1 MSDDQSTS
9 SESWPQPD
17 SSQPAQ
23 APTPPPTSA
32 SAPNNVPG
40 APGVP
45 PTEPKKKK
53 PSLKVLASAA
63 VAVIL
68 FVALV
73 MVFTGSSGGGK
84 SAESIWVAYEYRN
97 DDKYDIFLA
106 SVKDG
111 DVVTGTRINDDNY
124 VGITYYSSIDSK
136 TPNWVPFVK
145 DGDTLFTWG
154 EDGDDEELTALNT
167 KDDTKTSV
175 FRGSDIQQVRYIA
188 DEKVFLVSDDGSCF
202 AATKDNP
209 STRLG
214 YGSCIIEGGK
224 VFTSKADNE
233 EVTINESDLDGSSK
247 NRQTFPLVGEWA
259 IRNNGRVITGFT
271 AAGVFEVYDLSS
283 GKRLLTTKETDKVT
297 ILSESEDSSN
307 LLLAV
312 EDPEL
317 VDETLDVG
325 VMVVADGVGSWVKFS
340 SPARVSGYL
349 SPKGD
354 EFVLITAKSLEAN
367 SFSISNNKLSDKSS
381 NEITE
386 ADSIEETWS
395 DDHGRIAIVTD
406 SEVVSGDFE
415 DGFKASINGSFEDGD
430 FYIYSSPNSD
440 GILVKSINGSKSD
453 LYFVK
458 DGKSDART
466 KPYVTLTTGA
476 SSISVDE
483 TSMNIDGSVVYSE
496 TNNNYVEIFKQE
508 LKKDSKRTKVAEGRY
523 EGYQVDPSG
532 EFYYYEKDDNSVT
545 TYQQKGDKAKDR
557 KTLSTRY
564 LYTRVDISENQNA
577 LSIGSYF
584 KESAEAI
591 VDRDVQNCRAAGLP
605 TLTSDESQSFTL
617 TRSSRYSPYSAD
629 KKMFCVTTTGESTA
643 RVDSFTANDGTT
655 SMRIAL
661 DCSDNDTSFSQDETY
676 LNTSDSTYRTDI
688 SFPSTPGTYTCT
700 VWDDYDYSYYSG
712 AMGGQVTIALG

>member
-23 APTPPPTSA
+23 APTPPPID
-32 SAPNNVPG
+32 VPG
-40 APGVP
+40 TPGITP
-45 PTEPKKKK
+45 PAAKKK
-53 PSLKVLASAA
+53 PSLKVLGSVAA
-63 VAVIL
+63 AVIL

-84 SAESIWVAYEYRN
+84 SAESIWVAYEYRS

-111 DVVTGTRINDDNY
+111 DVVTGTRVNDDNY

-202 AATKDNP
+202 AATMDNP

-224 VFTSKADNE
+224 VFTSKADDG

-283 GKRLLTTKETDKVT
+283 GKRFLTTKATDKVT
-297 ILSESEDSSN
+297 VLSESEDSSN

-312 EDPEL
+312 EDTEL

-440 GILVKSINGSKSD
+440 GILVKGINGSKSD

-476 SSISVDE
+476 SSISIDE

-532 EFYYYEKDDNSVT
+532 DFYYYEKDDNSVT
-545 TYQQKGDKAKDR
+545 TYQQKGDKPKDR

-617 TRSSRYSPYSAD
+617 TRSSRYSTYSDD
-629 KKMFCVTTTGESTA
+629 KKTFCVTTTGEATA

-661 DCSDNDTSFSQDETY
+661 DCSDKDTSFSQDETY

-712 AMGGQVTIALG
+712 AMGGQVTIALS

>member
-1 MSDDQSTS
+1 
-9 SESWPQPD
+9 
-17 SSQPAQ
+17 
-23 APTPPPTSA
+23 
-32 SAPNNVPG
+32 
-40 APGVP
+40 
-45 PTEPKKKK
+45 
-53 PSLKVLASAA
+53 
-63 VAVIL
+63 
-68 FVALV
+68 
-73 MVFTGSSGGGK
+73 
-84 SAESIWVAYEYRN
+84 
-97 DDKYDIFLA
+97 
-106 SVKDG
+106 
-111 DVVTGTRINDDNY
+111 
-124 VGITYYSSIDSK
+124 
-136 TPNWVPFVK
+136 VPFVK

-188 DEKVFLVSDDGSCF
+188 DKKVFLLSDDGSCF
-202 AATKDNP
+202 AATVDNP

-247 NRQTFPLVGEWA
+247 NRQTFPLVADSWA

-271 AAGVFEVYDLSS
+271 AAGVFEVYDLST

-297 ILSESEDSSN
+297 VLSESEDSSN

-354 EFVLITAKSLEAN
+354 EFVLITAKSLDAD

-415 DGFKASINGSFEDGD
+415 DGFKTSINGSFEDGD

-440 GILVKSINGSKSD
+440 GILVKSINGSKTD

-508 LKKDSKRTKVAEGRY
+508 LKKDSKRIKVAEGRY

-545 TYQQKGDKAKDR
+545 TYQQKGDEAKDR

-584 KESAEAI
+584 RDSAEAM
-591 VDRDVQNCRAAGLP
+591 VDGDLQNCRASGIP
-605 TLTSDESQSFTL
+605 TLTSGESQSFTL
-617 TRSSRYSPYSAD
+617 TRTSDYSVYSTD
-629 KKMFCVTTTGESTA
+629 KKTFCVTTTGESTA
-643 RVDSFTANDGTT
+643 IVESFDANDGTT

-661 DCSDNDTSFSQDETY
+661 DCSDNDTSFTQYDSY
-676 LNTSDSTYRTDI
+676 LYTSSSSSSGI
-688 SFPSTPGTYTCT
+688 GFPSTPGTYTCK
-700 VWDDYDYSYYSG
+700 VWDDFNYSYYSG
-712 AMGGQVTIALG
+712 DSGGLVTIALR